1 MYENFRFLI
10 LKMDSLIKR
19 ITKHAVC
26 FSVWT
31 VKDLFTDPLMERGK
45 AKKIARIKNDFSNS
59 YSSHLNP
66 VQMLQLRLKE
76 IHLEHP
82 HSNQLM
88 MRYFQHNLDP
98 LQTSTFLFLLS
109 KPGQNFILIQSLQ
122 KKTVDS
128 KYMNIFR
135 TTMSTQGRRNGLQ
148 KYGHY
153 LCIFAFF

>member
-76 IHLEHP
+76 IHLVHP

-98 LQTSTFLFLLS
+98 L
-109 KPGQNFILIQSLQ
+109 
-122 KKTVDS
+122 
-128 KYMNIFR
+128 
-135 TTMSTQGRRNGLQ
+135 
-148 KYGHY
+148 
-153 LCIFAFF
+153 